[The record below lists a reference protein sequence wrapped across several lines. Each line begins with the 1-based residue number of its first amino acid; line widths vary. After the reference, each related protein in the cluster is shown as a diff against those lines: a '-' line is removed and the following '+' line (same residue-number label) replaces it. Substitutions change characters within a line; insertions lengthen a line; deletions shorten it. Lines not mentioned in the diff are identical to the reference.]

1 MARLLILAH
10 APLASAF
17 KAVGTHAFPEQ
28 GEALLALDVL
38 PDAAPEASEQ
48 RARGLIEALPPE
60 PEGLELL
67 ILTDAFGATPSNIAQ
82 RLGDLG
88 QVKIVTGLN
97 LPMLWR
103 AMNYA
108 GEPLDR
114 LVARAV
120 AGASQGVMQVANA
133 RPQNQA
139 QSVGPRSRD
148 DLQAHHHQ
156 Q

>member
-1 MARLLILAH
+1 MAKLLILAH
-10 APLASAF
+10 APLASAL
-17 KAVGTHAFPEQ
+17 KAVGAHAFPEQ
-28 GEALLALDVL
+28 AEALLALDV
-38 PDAAPEASEQ
+38 PPEAAPEQTEQ
-48 RARGLIEALPPE
+48 RARALVEALPRE
-60 PEGLELL
+60 AQGLELL
-67 ILTDAFGATPSNIAQ
+67 ILTDAFGATPANIAQ
-82 RLGDLG
+82 RLTDLG
-88 QVKIVTGLN
+88 QVKVVTGVN

-114 LVARAV
+114 LVTRAV
-120 AGASQGVMQVANA
+120 AGATQGVMQVANA